1 MFLKTI
7 LPNFQRQN
15 ILQLFIKDYT
25 VNGKYFTSL
34 TIYILPTNKHLKIG
48 KYFLKYILLQNKWST
63 VSSHFTK
70 VLDGRH
76 GENRQMPLSKKQYSI
91 LPHFPN

>member
-15 ILQLFIKDYT
+15 ILQLLIKNYT

-76 GENRQMPLSKKQYSI
+76 GENGQMPLSKKQSNV